1 MNELRLQYQR
11 DTGIKIDDRIQNT
24 HSEILDYILY
34 LEKVIEDATKQAR
47 ELSNHPIFFNKG
59 KFITK

>member
-11 DTGIKIDDRIQNT
+11 DTGIKIDDRIQDT

-34 LEKVIEDATKQAR
+34 LEKVIE
-47 ELSNHPIFFNKG
+47 N
-59 KFITK
+59 